1 MKKRGHLIIFVKE
14 PRVGKVKTRLADDIG
29 PINATFWYRR
39 QLNHLLNN
47 FKRSSPYAK
56 HLFVTPHRGLKYF
69 RPYTRQGWRLCCQS
83 PGDLGKKMASAFFSV
98 GHGPKL
104 LIGSDIPA
112 VSRQHIRLAF
122 KQLNSVDA
130 IFGPAQ
136 DGGYWLIGLS
146 RFVMPPNLKHV
157 RWSSKYALS
166 DTLSKFGPKLSV
178 KLIQTLKDVDR
189 GSDLKTLSA

>member
-1 MKKRGHLIIFVKE
+1 
-14 PRVGKVKTRLADDIG
+14 
-29 PINATFWYRR
+29 
-39 QLNHLLNN
+39 
-47 FKRSSPYAK
+47 
-56 HLFVTPHRGLKYF
+56 
-69 RPYTRQGWRLCCQS
+69 
-83 PGDLGKKMASAFFSV
+83 MASAFFSV

-112 VSRQHIRLAF
+112 VSRKHIRLAF

-130 IFGPAQ
+130 VFGPAQ

-146 RFVMPPNLKHV
+146 RFVVPPNLKHV

-189 GSDLKTLSA
+189 GSDL

>member
-1 MKKRGHLIIFVKE
+1 MKKLGHLIIFVKE

-29 PINATFWYRR
+29 SINATFWYRR
-39 QLNHLLNN
+39 QLNHLLNT
-47 FKRSSPYAK
+47 FKPSSPYAK

-69 RPYTRQGWRLCCQS
+69 RPYTKRGWRLCCQS
-83 PGDLGKKMASAFFSV
+83 PGDLGKKMTSAFLSV

-112 VSRQHIRLAF
+112 VSRQHIRVAF

-136 DGGYWLIGLS
+136 DGGYWLLGLS

-166 DTLSKFGPKLSV
+166 DTLSEFGPKMSI
-178 KLIQTLKDVDR
+178 KFIQTLKDVD
-189 GSDLKTLSA
+189 

>member
-1 MKKRGHLIIFVKE
+1 MRNLGHLIIFVKE
-14 PRVGKVKTRLADDIG
+14 PRVGKVKTRLAEDIG

-39 QLNHLLNN
+39 QLDHLLNI
-47 FKRSSPYAK
+47 FKPSSTYRK

-69 RPYTRQGWRLCCQS
+69 RTYTKQGWRLCRQS
-83 PGDLGKKMASAFFSV
+83 PGDLGEKMKSAFLSV
-98 GHGPKL
+98 GHGPRV

-112 VSRQHIRLAF
+112 VSAQHIELAF

-130 IFGPAQ
+130 VFGPAQ

-146 RFVMPPNLKHV
+146 RFVVPPNLKHV
-157 RWSSKYALS
+157 RWSSQYALS
-166 DTLSKFGPKLSV
+166 DTLSKFGPKVRV

-189 GSDLKTLSA
+189 GSDLQTLNA

>member
-1 MKKRGHLIIFVKE
+1 MRNLGHLIIFVKE
-14 PRVGKVKTRLADDIG
+14 PRVGKVKTRLAEDIG

-39 QLNHLLNN
+39 QLDHLLNI
-47 FKRSSPYAK
+47 FKPSSTYTR

-69 RPYTRQGWRLCCQS
+69 RTYTKQGWRLCRQS
-83 PGDLGKKMASAFFSV
+83 PGDLGEKMKNAFLSV
-98 GHGPKL
+98 GHGPRV

-112 VSRQHIRLAF
+112 VSAQHIELAF

-146 RFVMPPNLKHV
+146 RFVVPPNLKHV
-157 RWSSKYALS
+157 RWSSQYALS
-166 DTLSKFGPKLSV
+166 DTLSKFGPKVRV

-189 GSDLKTLSA
+189 GSDLQTLTA

>member
-47 FKRSSPYAK
+47 FKPSSPYAK

-69 RPYTRQGWRLCCQS
+69 RPYTKQGWRLCFQS
-83 PGDLGKKMASAFFSV
+83 SGDLGKKMASAFLSV

-104 LIGSDIPA
+104 LIG
-112 VSRQHIRLAF
+112 
-122 KQLNSVDA
+122 LNS
-130 IFGPAQ
+130 
-136 DGGYWLIGLS
+136 
-146 RFVMPPNLKHV
+146 FVVPPNLKHV

-189 GSDLKTLSA
+189 GSDLKTFSA

>member
-1 MKKRGHLIIFVKE
+1 MRNLGHLIIFVKE
-14 PRVGKVKTRLADDIG
+14 PRVGKVKTRLAEDIG

-39 QLNHLLNN
+39 QLDHLLNI
-47 FKRSSPYAK
+47 FKPSSTYTR

-69 RPYTRQGWRLCCQS
+69 RTYTKQGWRLCRQS
-83 PGDLGKKMASAFFSV
+83 PGDLGEKMKNAFLSV
-98 GHGPKL
+98 GQGPRL

-112 VSRQHIRLAF
+112 VSAQHIELAF

-130 IFGPAQ
+130 VFGPAQ

-146 RFVMPPNLKHV
+146 RFVVPPNLKHV
-157 RWSSKYALS
+157 RWSSQYALS
-166 DTLSKFGPKLSV
+166 DTLSKFGPKVRV

-189 GSDLKTLSA
+189 GSDLQTLTA

>member
-1 MKKRGHLIIFVKE
+1 M
-14 PRVGKVKTRLADDIG
+14 T
-29 PINATFWYRR
+29 
-39 QLNHLLNN
+39 
-47 FKRSSPYAK
+47 
-56 HLFVTPHRGLKYF
+56 
-69 RPYTRQGWRLCCQS
+69 
-83 PGDLGKKMASAFFSV
+83 SAFLSV

-112 VSRQHIRLAF
+112 VSRKHIRLAF

-130 IFGPAQ
+130 VFGPAQ
-136 DGGYWLIGLS
+136 DGGYWLIGLG
-146 RFVMPPNLKHV
+146 RFMVPPNLKHV

-189 GSDLKTLSA
+189 GSDL

>member
-14 PRVGKVKTRLADDIG
+14 PRIGKVKTRLADDIG
-29 PINATFWYRR
+29 RINATFWYRR
-39 QLNHLLNN
+39 QLDHLLNN
-47 FKRSSPYAK
+47 FKPYSPYAK

-83 PGDLGKKMASAFFSV
+83 PGDLGKKMTSAFLSV
-98 GHGPKL
+98 GYGPKL

-112 VSRQHIRLAF
+112 VTTQHIRLAF

-130 IFGPAQ
+130 VFGPAQ

-146 RFVMPPNLKHV
+146 RFVVPPNLKHV

-166 DTLSKFGPKLSV
+166 DTLSKFGPKMSL

-189 GSDLKTLSA
+189 GSDL